1 MEVPNVQIKKMGQ
14 VIAKTTFSI
23 CGKLVVQMVKW
34 LVNHLYMPD
43 DMRDQ
48 KHKELCVKC
57 ILLMMVIGIS
67 VIMIC
72 WQ

>member
-1 MEVPNVQIKKMGQ
+1 MEVLNVQIKKMGQ

-23 CGKLVVQMVKW
+23 CRKLVVQMVKW

-43 DMRDQ
+43 DKRDQ

-57 ILLMMVIGIS
+57 ILLMMIIGIS
-67 VIMIC
+67 VILIC